1 MEVDCVYGSKEAVRR
16 NEGDYSHGATFAL
29 KIVLNQA
36 AERQKNTRGAK
47 NEDTQT
53 WQNGRF

>member
-1 MEVDCVYGSKEAVRR
+1 MKVDCVYGGKEAVRR

-29 KIVLNQA
+29 KSVPNQA

-47 NEDTQT
+47 NEDAKPRET
-53 WQNGRF
+53 GSF